1 LNAPDKNAT
10 YMQLNE
16 RESLHQT
23 LPPAERR
30 RGERRTRVFRAL
42 IYGGLYPRRRAPR
55 RADEH
60 ALSAVDWHHPQ
71 WLAVAV
77 LIVTFCCA
85 DAFLT
90 LVLIQHGAYEANPFM
105 APLVGHSASA
115 FAFIKI
121 GLTVAGVLLLTQI
134 ARVRAFGGLPVGVL
148 LYSVLA
154 IYAAL
159 LLYEFRLLDR
169 L

>member
-1 LNAPDKNAT
+1 MPV
-10 YMQLNE
+10 NE
-16 RESLHQT
+16 RKSSPET
-23 LPPAERR
+23 LAPTERR
-30 RGERRTRVFRAL
+30 SGERRTRVFRAL
-42 IYGGLYPRRRAPR
+42 IYGGLYARRRGPR
-55 RADEH
+55 RAGERG
-60 ALSAVDWHHPQ
+60 LSAVDWHHPQ

-77 LIVTFCCA
+77 LIVMFCCA

-90 LVLIQHGAYEANPFM
+90 LVLMQHGAYEANPLM

-121 GLTVAGVLLLTQI
+121 GLTVAGVLLLTQLV
-134 ARVRAFGGLPVGVL
+134 RVRAFGRIPVGML
-148 LYSVLA
+148 LYGVLA

-159 LLYEFRLLDR
+159 VLYEYRLLDR

>member
-1 LNAPDKNAT
+1 MDV
-10 YMQLNE
+10 NE
-16 RESLHQT
+16 RQSSSDT
-23 LPPAERR
+23 DPPAERR
-30 RGERRTRVFRAL
+30 RTERRTRVLRAL
-42 IYGGLYPRRRAPR
+42 MYGGIHPRRRVPR
-55 RADEH
+55 RADER

-77 LIVTFCCA
+77 LIVLFCCV

-90 LVLIQHGAYEANPFM
+90 LVLMQHGAYEVNPLM
-105 APLVGHSASA
+105 APLVGHSATA
-115 FAFIKI
+115 FALTKI
-121 GLTVAGVLLLTQI
+121 GLTVAGVLLLTQL
-134 ARVRAFGGLPVGVL
+134 ARVRAFGGIPVGVL

-159 LLYEFRLLDR
+159 VLYELRLLDR

>member
-1 LNAPDKNAT
+1 
-10 YMQLNE
+10 MHVNE
-16 RESLHQT
+16 RESSHQT

-30 RGERRTRVFRAL
+30 GGERRTRVFRAL
-42 IYGGLYPRRRAPR
+42 IYGGLYARRRAPR
-55 RADEH
+55 RAGEH

-77 LIVTFCCA
+77 LIVLFCCA

-90 LVLIQHGAYEANPFM
+90 LVLMQHGAYEANPLM

-134 ARVRAFGGLPVGVL
+134 ARVRAFGGIPVGVL

-159 LLYEFRLLDR
+159 VLYEFRLLDR